1 MKMDIYGVL
10 YTVLFV
16 ILCIMFIGTF
26 AEKRELPGKWCRYA
40 IVGAR
45 ERKVTN
51 EPGKPIDRAEQRR
64 NRN

>member
-26 AEKRELPGKWCRYA
+26 AKKKRITR
-40 IVGAR
+40 
-45 ERKVTN
+45 
-51 EPGKPIDRAEQRR
+51 
-64 NRN
+64 

>member
-26 AEKRELPGKWCRYA
+26 AEKRELPGK
-40 IVGAR
+40 
-45 ERKVTN
+45 
-51 EPGKPIDRAEQRR
+51 
-64 NRN
+64 